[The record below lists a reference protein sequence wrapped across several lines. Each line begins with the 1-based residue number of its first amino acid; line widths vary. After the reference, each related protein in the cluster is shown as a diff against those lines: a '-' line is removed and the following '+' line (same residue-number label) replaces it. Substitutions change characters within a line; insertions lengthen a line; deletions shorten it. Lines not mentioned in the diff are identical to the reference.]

1 MPSLLD
7 YIELNK
13 NFQKS
18 VNLQMDL
25 TDKTKGESYI
35 PTRASMHVLKQLL
48 VKVVE
53 SHMNHASILIGPY
66 GKGKSHLLLVLL
78 QILMGNAELSKK
90 LTDFDISMEDYFK
103 HLEKGKYLPVIIST
117 TNDDLNQAFLIAL
130 SDALYRCGVQKV
142 IPDTYYS
149 EAVRIIHEWEKDFPQ
164 AYERFHN
171 ILKDEAY
178 SVEQILNGLKS
189 YNKNILEVFGKAY
202 QKVTFG
208 TKFNPLISAEM
219 TEVYTSVNN
228 KLCEQYGY
236 QGMYIVFDEFS
247 KYVEGH
253 GEETFSKDMAVLQ
266 KVCEMAERSL
276 NRICLTLVAHKNIR
290 SYGDDLPRTIR
301 NAFRGIEG
309 RLEEILFV
317 SSAQNSF
324 ELIQNAIGHKEGFEM
339 YYERNNF
346 SKESYEKI
354 PVYRQLFAD
363 QQLFTEIVGKGCY
376 PLLPVVA
383 YILLV
388 VSEKVAQNERT
399 VFTFLTNDE
408 PNSLYRLLKNG
419 IEKVTAAHIYD
430 YFENDFR
437 ENTKDV
443 LIHSEWLKADYALG
457 QTDIEDERILIKT
470 VAILSIVNRPDEI
483 VTDKK
488 TLYLASGIRR
498 ELFKQTISE
507 LENKEILIIRKNNLY
522 SFKANVGIDL
532 NQEIKRVVD
541 VELSK
546 FDLCKA
552 LQANS
557 GLDYLIPKKYNQQNA
572 MTRFFQFVFMTT
584 ESFFA
589 LEDPLYLRE
598 NGFADGYILIV
609 LKCEG
614 TDTEQL
620 VRHSRKLNCDTIIT
634 IYMDEAVTCTESLK
648 RLLAVRKLLTNA
660 EFIENNQILLQELKL
675 YEADMV
681 FELEEYAQGR
691 ILPINNCSQVIYK
704 SEVRNSF
711 SNVKEFNRY
720 ISDICTVVFHKTV
733 IINNELVNKEELS
746 SPYARAQRIVINKFL
761 NGESLEQYKKG
772 TNQEATLFR
781 VSYLHTG
788 LTEEYEKS
796 DSLKSVLKEIQNF
809 FASCEGERHSFEVI
823 CNQLKSA
830 PYGMRSGVL
839 PVMLSYVFRKLEAD
853 MPVIYQGSQQLSVL
867 DGECLQAIVEKPERY
882 ELFVE
887 GGTEEKKKYVNTLFE
902 IMGTT
907 ENIGFSSMQ
916 NISYLVEL
924 IQKWH
929 RALPQS
935 SRNHVEMSSDMYNN
949 MAGKELRTYLRN
961 VNLNSHEFIF
971 QNIPSAFLVNS
982 YEEAAKEFKKYK
994 EVLDNHENVLKKL
1007 VADKTREVFHGRS
1020 TDGLNNILSAWYGQ
1034 QSEKAKNY
1042 VLSTRMN
1049 SLMSYISNLS
1059 THDEREIADS
1069 LAKII
1074 LDVYIGDWKEDFLN
1088 QYEKELILVKNEIQN
1103 IKDVKIK
1110 DGESS
1115 VIKIIN
1121 SSGNVIEKYYNEIE
1135 ESAGYFLKNSLENVL
1150 AEFDNVETNQKVSVL
1165 VDLLTNLM
1173 KQ

>member
-1 MPSLLD
+1 MPSLFD

-25 TDKTKGESYI
+25 IDKAKGESYI
-35 PTRASMHVLKQLL
+35 PTRASVHVLKQLL
-48 VKVVE
+48 AKVVE
-53 SHMNHASILIGPY
+53 THMNHASILIGPY

-78 QILMGNAELSKK
+78 HILMGNIELSKK
-90 LTDFDISMEDYFK
+90 FTDFDMSLEGYFK
-103 HLEKGKYLPVIIST
+103 YLENKKYLPVIIST
-117 TNDDLNQAFLIAL
+117 TTDDLNQAFLIAL
-130 SDALYRCGVQKV
+130 SDALYKCGVQKI

-149 EAVRIIHEWEKDFPQ
+149 EAMRVIHEWEKDFPQ
-164 AYERFHN
+164 AYERFQK
-171 ILKDEAY
+171 ILEYESY
-178 SVEQILNGLKS
+178 SVEQILKGLKS
-189 YNKNILEVFGKAY
+189 YNKNILEIFSKTY
-202 QKVTFG
+202 QEVTFG

-253 GEETFSKDMAVLQ
+253 GEETFSRDMAVLQ
-266 KVCEMAERSL
+266 KVCEMTERSL

-290 SYGDDLPRTIR
+290 SYGDDLPRSVR

-324 ELIQNAIGHKEGFEM
+324 ELIQNAIGHKEGFEI

-346 SKESYEKI
+346 TKESYEKI

-399 VFTFLTNDE
+399 VFTFLTNNE

-419 IEKVTAAHIYD
+419 IERVTAAHIYD

-437 ENTKDV
+437 ENTKDF

-457 QTDIEDERILIKT
+457 QTDIEDEKILIKT
-470 VAILSIVNRPDEI
+470 VAMISIVNRPDEI
-483 VTDKK
+483 ISDKK
-488 TLYLASGIRR
+488 TLYLASGIRK
-498 ELFKQTISE
+498 EFFKQTISE

-522 SFKANVGIDL
+522 SFKANVGVDL
-532 NQEIKRVVD
+532 NQEIKRVID
-541 VELSK
+541 AELTR

-552 LQANS
+552 LQENT
-557 GLDYLIPKKYNQQNA
+557 GLDYLIPKKYNQQYA

-584 ESFFA
+584 ESF
-589 LEDPLYLRE
+589 LTLGDPSYLRE
-598 NGFADGYILIV
+598 KGFADGYILIV
-609 LKCEG
+609 LKSEES
-614 TDTEQL
+614 DIEEI
-620 VRHSRKLNCDTIIT
+620 VRHSRELNCDTIVILYTNEDIT
-634 IYMDEAVTCTESLK
+634 CIESLK
-648 RLLAVRKLLTNA
+648 RLLAVRKLLANTQ
-660 EFIENNQILLQELKL
+660 FIENNQILVQELKL
-675 YEADMV
+675 YEADMIY
-681 FELEEYAQGR
+681 ELEEYAQER
-691 ILPINNCSQVIYK
+691 FLPINNSSQIIYK
-704 SEVRNSF
+704 DMVRKSF
-711 SNVKEFNRY
+711 SNIKEFNRY
-720 ISDICTVVFHKTV
+720 VSDICIEVFHKTV

-781 VSYLHTG
+781 VAYLHTG

-796 DSLKSVLKEIQNF
+796 DSLQSVLKEIRNF
-809 FASCEGERHSFEVI
+809 FVSCEGEKHSFESI
-823 CNQLKSA
+823 CCQLKSA

-839 PVMLSYVFRKLEAD
+839 PIIFSYIFRQLQAD
-853 MPVIYQGSQQLSVL
+853 MPVVYQGSQQLSVL
-867 DGECLQAIVEKPERY
+867 DADCLQAIVETPEKY

-887 GGTEEKKKYVNTLFE
+887 RGTEENKKYVNTLFE
-902 IMGTT
+902 IMGAT
-907 ENIGFSSMQ
+907 ENIGFTSMQ

-924 IQKWH
+924 IQKWY
-929 RALPQS
+929 RSLPQS
-935 SRNHVEMSSDMYNN
+935 SRNHVELSVDIWNSE
-949 MAGKELRTYLRN
+949 GKGLKTYLKN
-961 VNLNSHEFIF
+961 VNLNPHEFVF
-971 QNIPSAFLVNS
+971 QNIPSAFYVNS

-994 EVLDNHENVLKKL
+994 EVLDNHENALKKL
-1007 VADKTREVFHGRS
+1007 VANKTREVFHGKR
-1020 TDGLNNILSAWYGQ
+1020 TDGLNKILSTWYGQ
-1034 QSEKAKNY
+1034 QSEKARNY

-1049 SLMSYISNLS
+1049 SLMSYICNLS
-1059 THDEREIADS
+1059 THDEGEIADS

-1074 LDVYIGDWKEDFLN
+1074 LDVYIGDWKENFLN
-1088 QYEKELILVKNEIQN
+1088 QYERELILVKNEIQN
-1103 IKDVKIK
+1103 IKDTKVA
-1110 DGESS
+1110 DGESNI
-1115 VIKIIN
+1115 IKIIN
-1121 SSGNVIEKYYNEIE
+1121 SSGNVIEKYYNEVE

-1165 VDLLTNLM
+1165 VELLTNLM